1 MHHLASTLEEP
12 FGVCWIRL
20 VLGYHFWTPLR
31 QNKAV
36 VVSTT
41 LQLSQPRNQEEPK
54 RNQRRNAA
62 HYMTFLAC
70 QELLAEAECNI
81 TSRPATEPRRTQAEP
96 RQECCSLQIV
106 LGMSDAHS
114 KGKMQYY
121 QHAGTGT
128 NRNQCRTSAGMLLI
142 T

>member
-20 VLGYHFWTPLR
+20 VLRYHFWTPLR

-41 LQLSQPRNQEEPK
+41 LQL
-54 RNQRRNAA
+54 
-62 HYMTFLAC
+62 
-70 QELLAEAECNI
+70 
-81 TSRPATEPRRTQAEP
+81 PATEPRGTQAEPTQECCSLHDVPGMPGAASRGRLQYYQQAGHETKKNPAEP

-114 KGKMQYY
+114 KGQMQYY
-121 QHAGTGT
+121 QHAGPGT